1 MTPKND
7 SPAAGAELNGTISA
21 LNLNMEK
28 MVSPQKDS
36 IGMILSKREGLCL
49 PDGLRLIGLKPIN
62 PNNQLF
68 SGSHLFNENENRLP
82 ENDLGYVT
90 SSCYS
95 PTLKSFIALA
105 FLKNGTRRYGQKIN
119 VSNPILKNE
128 TVAEICNPI
137 FVDPNGDR
145 LRG

>member
-1 MTPKND
+1 M
-7 SPAAGAELNGTISA
+7 L
-21 LNLNMEK
+21 
-28 MVSPQKDS
+28 
-36 IGMILSKREGLCL
+36 LSKREGLSL
-49 PDGLRLIGLKPIN
+49 PDGLRLIGLKPID
-62 PNNQLF
+62 PKIQLT
-68 SGSHLFNENENRLP
+68 SGSHLFNENDDRKP

-105 FLKNGTRRYGQKIN
+105 FLKNGTERLGEKIK
-119 VSNPILKNE
+119 VSNTILKNE
-128 TVAEICNPI
+128 TTAEICNPI

>member
-1 MTPKND
+1 
-7 SPAAGAELNGTISA
+7 
-21 LNLNMEK
+21 
-28 MVSPQKDS
+28 MV
-36 IGMILSKREGLCL
+36 LSKREGLCL

-62 PNNQLF
+62 AENQLI
-68 SGSHLFNENENRLP
+68 SGSHLFNENDTRKP

-105 FLKNGTRRYGQKIN
+105 FLKNGNGRYGEKIK

-128 TVAEICNPI
+128 YLAQICNPI

-145 LRG
+145 LRE